1 MIEKKLDE
9 LGKYAE
15 EIEKEEPLKLIGR
28 YFKQNE
34 LEGLES
40 TKSIFEKD
48 FVNDIIQI
56 INKFKNEGLPDR
68 IISYHLFNTFISFIK
83 KSLVEL
89 KANDLGIDTNLYKNE
104 MRFLFKGRWK

>member
-15 EIEKEEPLKLIGR
+15 EIEKEEPLKLIEK
-28 YFKQNE
+28 YFKLNKLQSFEN
-34 LEGLES
+34 
-40 TKSIFEKD
+40 TKSEFEKD
-48 FVNDIIQI
+48 FVNNVVKV
-56 INKFKNEGLPDR
+56 INNFKDEGLPDR
-68 IISYHLFNTFISFIK
+68 LISYHLFNIFVSFIK
-83 KSLVEL
+83 KSLVEM